1 MKEISFHDIL
11 VGATL
16 VGTFLLSYCNKHS
29 FSIVCKP
36 QRKEIFKGSFT
47 TESYQQTKDGWTVA
61 NPQILSYHFI
71 TSNVPKASIDKLCT
85 FPTQKAR
92 MELFQWSRLPQVER
106 SFVKAAERVCSLAST
121 SKLQE
126 SGSHC

>member
-29 FSIVCKP
+29 FWIVCKP

-47 TESYQQTKDGWTVA
+47 TESYQQMKDGWTVA

-71 TSNVPKASIDKLCT
+71 TKQCPKSFHWQIVYTSNTKGQNGTLSMEQIATGGEILC
-85 FPTQKAR
+85 
-92 MELFQWSRLPQVER
+92 EGCWESVLFGFNLKITGE
-106 SFVKAAERVCSLAST
+106 
-121 SKLQE
+121 
-126 SGSHC
+126 